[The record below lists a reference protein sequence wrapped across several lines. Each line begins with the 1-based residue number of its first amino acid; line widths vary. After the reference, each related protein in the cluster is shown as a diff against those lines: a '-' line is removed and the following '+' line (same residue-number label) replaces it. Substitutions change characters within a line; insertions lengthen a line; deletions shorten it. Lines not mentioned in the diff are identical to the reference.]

1 MCADTITANYHW
13 VKPEISGS
21 PTTWGVK
28 LNADLDLIDNQ
39 LFMTTT
45 NATVIGQITMFAG
58 ATAPTNWV
66 LCDGTV
72 YPNSFFPLLAP
83 VLNNIYGGVVGLSN
97 AVPDLRG
104 AFPIGVDGSA
114 GVYPLGTTGGEEAHS
129 LVVNEMPSHDHQT
142 IVDLTDPGHD
152 HPIVDPTHNHQ
163 VGVQSYGTTSG
174 SDNLTVFS
182 GSGTVTSTANSSTG
196 ITVQGNITGVDV
208 TVEITH
214 TGGSGLDGA
223 PGTPHNNIPP
233 YLAMNFI
240 IRYA

>member
-1 MCADTITANYHW
+1 MCADTITSNYHW

-28 LNADLDLIDNQ
+28 LNADLDLIDSQ
-39 LFMTTT
+39 LFTTTT

-72 YPNSFFPLLAP
+72 YPNSFFPLLVP
-83 VLNNIYGGVVGLSN
+83 VLNNLYGGVVGLSN

-114 GVYPLGTTGGEEAHS
+114 GVYPLGTAGGEEAHS

-142 IVDLTDPGHD
+142 IVNLTDPQHQHD
-152 HPIVDPTHNHQ
+152 LLFML
-163 VGVQSYGTTSG
+163 GGGGTTG
-174 SDNLTVFS
+174 PWTP
-182 GSGTVTSTANSSTG
+182 GTDGNNYTTATQPASTG
-196 ITVQGNITGVDV
+196 INV
-208 TVEITH
+208 TVEIAH

-240 IRYA
+240 IRYQ

>member
-1 MCADTITANYHW
+1 MADTITSNYHW

-28 LNADLDLIDNQ
+28 LNADLDLIDSQ
-39 LFMTTT
+39 LFTTTT

-72 YPNSFFPLLAP
+72 YPNSFFPLLAS
-83 VLNNIYGGVVGLSN
+83 VLNNLYGGVVGLSN

-142 IVDLTDPGHD
+142 IVNLTDPGHVHTYD
-152 HPIVDPTHNHQ
+152 HKDFI
-163 VGVQSYGTTSG
+163 SSLAISSG
-174 SDNLTVFS
+174 STYSTLDN
-182 GSGTVTSTANSSTG
+182 VTDTTDPATTG
-196 ITVQGNITGVDV
+196 INVTVQV
-208 TVEITH
+208 TH
-214 TGGSGLDGA
+214 TGGSGLEGA

-240 IRYA
+240 IRYQ